1 GEPHQSHVVTDE
13 LPEASTGRG
22 TQVERA
28 GRVPLR
34 PTGAAIARSTEPDVG
49 VEPRAA
55 RGEMTNIE
63 PEHPDGRIAG
73 HRKGRQEC
81 LRLLPDHDLRQSPVK
96 SGVFRSGDK
105 DG

>member
-1 GEPHQSHVVTDE
+1 
-13 LPEASTGRG
+13 
-22 TQVERA
+22 
-28 GRVPLR
+28 
-34 PTGAAIARSTEPDVG
+34 
-49 VEPRAA
+49 
-55 RGEMTNIE
+55 MTNIE